1 MKNFT
6 RVMKPIKNTKGNSRT
21 ENSKLHKQQ
30 KQIMEKKLE
39 KLKKIHVQFRDKTVF
54 LFGKE
59 SRRKEIMVRSNSG
72 KRGREGS
79 P

>member
-39 KLKKIHVQFRDKTVF
+39 KLKKIHV
-54 LFGKE
+54 
-59 SRRKEIMVRSNSG
+59 
-72 KRGREGS
+72 
-79 P
+79 